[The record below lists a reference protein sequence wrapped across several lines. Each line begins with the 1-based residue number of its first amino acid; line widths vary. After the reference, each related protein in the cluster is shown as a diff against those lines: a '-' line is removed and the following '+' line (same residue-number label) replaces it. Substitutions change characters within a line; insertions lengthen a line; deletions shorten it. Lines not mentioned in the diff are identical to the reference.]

1 MKKPLI
7 VLFTITVAGG
17 LLATSIGAQ
26 MPAATAAP
34 ASPASTAAATLT
46 PQEVSQGWKLL
57 FDGKSLDGWRG
68 YNKPDASSTRWR
80 VENGVLTLPKNDGT
94 DKRGQRDLI
103 SVDTYDRFELAAE
116 WRISLGGNSGIK
128 YFVVEDRPDAVG
140 HEYQI
145 IDDERHPDAKVGPK
159 RQTSALYDVLAA
171 SNRPLR
177 PAGEWNESRI
187 IVRGPTVEHW
197 LNGTKVL
204 SYELGSPELK
214 AAIAQSKFK
223 DVPRFGTLLK
233 GHILVQDHNDAVWY
247 RSIKIRPLPAAQP

>member
-1 MKKPLI
+1 MKKPSI
-7 VLFTITVAGG
+7 VLFAITLAGG
-17 LLATSIGAQ
+17 LLATSISAQ
-26 MPAATAAP
+26 KPAAAAVSSSGP
-34 ASPASTAAATLT
+34 SSAATLT

-57 FDGKSLDGWRG
+57 FNGKSLDGWRG

-80 VENGVLTLPKNDGT
+80 VENGVLTLPKTDGT
-94 DKRGQRDLI
+94 DKRGDLI

-223 DVPRFGTLLK
+223 DVARFGTLLK
-233 GHILVQDHNDAVWY
+233 GHILVQDHGDTVWY
-247 RSIKIRPLPAAQP
+247 RSIKIRPLPAPQP